1 MSQFNSVILR
11 QSSTAG
17 IVPDPVEVLQG
28 ELAVNLADRKLYSK
42 NAAGSVI
49 YMAADPVGTAGGDL
63 QGTYPNPKVH
73 KIHGVNMQ
81 SGTPNDGDL
90 WQYHALNTRWRYR
103 SWTQCATDG
112 GVTAAGLA
120 LLDDA
125 DAAAQRTT
133 LGLGT
138 TDAPKF
144 ATVSL
149 ENNEFISNSTNGRIE
164 LRPSPTGSTL
174 HGFYTDFL
182 TANKVR
188 IGTIQSTTNSP
199 NLVPLEAATDF
210 DIAGGYA
217 FGLGSQAARFW
228 YMQLGN
234 PSSTLGRLIFTTTV
248 NNSDHTGA
256 FIFGGIG
263 TQNSVNRSPTS
274 QVNPTV
280 YVYSNDTTS
289 ANDFVRIF
297 HDQTNGTVNCGDGN
311 LILSGATGVR
321 INGSFGFGVT
331 PTAVATGYTTFS
343 NLTPDKSCNANATT
357 VDELAD
363 ILGTLIEDLKAKG
376 IISA

>member
-63 QGTYPNPKVH
+63 QGTYPNPTIALGAV
-73 KIHGVNMQ
+73 
-81 SGTPNDGDL
+81 GTSKLGGDI
-90 WQYHALNTRWRYR
+90 
-103 SWTQCATDG
+103 
-112 GVTAAGLA
+112 TAAGKA

-188 IGTIQSTTNSP
+188 LGTIQSTTNSL
-199 NLVPLEAATDF
+199 NLVPLESATDF
-210 DIAGGYA
+210 DVASGYA

-234 PSSTLGRLIFTTTV
+234 PAGTLGRLMFTTTV

-263 TQNSVNRSPTS
+263 AQNSANRSPTS

-280 YVYSNDTTS
+280 YVYSNDTAS